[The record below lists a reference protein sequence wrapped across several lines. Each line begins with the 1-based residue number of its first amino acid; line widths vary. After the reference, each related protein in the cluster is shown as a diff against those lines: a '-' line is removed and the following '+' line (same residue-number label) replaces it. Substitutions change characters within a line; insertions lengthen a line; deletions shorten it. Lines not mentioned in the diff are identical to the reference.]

1 MGTGENEQALRKIM
15 DFTRMLSIAILIIH
29 IYLSCY
35 ILFKEI
41 GFSSTIA
48 DKILV
53 NISKT
58 IILKSMIVAKLT
70 ALLLLLISL
79 LGSKGG

>member
-35 ILFKEI
+35 IFFKEI
-41 GFSSTIA
+41 GFSSTIT

-58 IILKSMIVAKLT
+58 TVY
-70 ALLLLLISL
+70 LLQN
-79 LGSKGG
+79 LGCLVQDLQL